1 MFDGSENRA
10 DRGALVTARFAWA
23 AKQAAIGNAL
33 RYCSKI
39 VFIGYL
45 HPSRD
50 RISKSYP
57 ARLNFYVARGRTV
70 SGILDHYRNSK
81 CIPILVI
88 VDEKGSP
95 LEEMASVPALT
106 DRQEQEAEDRTSV
119 AVLVVHE
126 AIRKDGDEEL
136 QRPAQALAWSGL
148 AAGLSM
154 GFSFVAEGFFRS
166 YLPDTQWRPLL
177 THLGYPLGFL
187 IVIIGRQQLFTE
199 NTLTAII
206 PLLARRNV
214 PTLIAVLKLWAVVL
228 AANLLGAHIF
238 AWVLGNTP
246 LFKPDV
252 LHSLKELALISA
264 DVTFGTAIL
273 RGIFAGWLIALVVW
287 MNAATDSGRI
297 AIIVIL
303 TYIVGIAGLT
313 HIVAGSVEVLFLVM
327 TGAKSWFSYLG
338 GYMVPALLGNIIG
351 GVALVSALN
360 HAQVIA
366 GRGGKTPGR

>member
-1 MFDGSENRA
+1 MS
-10 DRGALVTARFAWA
+10 
-23 AKQAAIGNAL
+23 
-33 RYCSKI
+33 
-39 VFIGYL
+39 
-45 HPSRD
+45 
-50 RISKSYP
+50 
-57 ARLNFYVARGRTV
+57 
-70 SGILDHYRNSK
+70 
-81 CIPILVI
+81 
-88 VDEKGSP
+88 
-95 LEEMASVPALT
+95 
-106 DRQEQEAEDRTSV
+106 
-119 AVLVVHE
+119 
-126 AIRKDGDEEL
+126 
-136 QRPAQALAWSGL
+136 ALAWSGL

-154 GFSFVAEGFFRS
+154 GFSFLAEGFFRS
-166 YLPDTQWRPLL
+166 YLPDTQWRPLV

-228 AANLLGAHIF
+228 SANLMGAHIF

-246 LFKPDV
+246 LLKADV
-252 LHSLKELALISA
+252 MHSLRELALTSA

-338 GYMVPALLGNIIG
+338 GYMIPALLGNILG

-360 HAQVIA
+360 HAQVIS
-366 GRGGKTPGR
+366 GRAWKR